1 MLRLCLEAPRFALE
15 VGMFRIELETDGVIL
30 KTVLLIS
37 LSPFQIVS
45 RFGFYRFIVFTIY
58 LNIVSRSIYN
68 KNYESSKVEMTLEE

>member
-37 LSPFQIVS
+37 LSSFQIVS
-45 RFGFYRFIVFTIY
+45 RFGFID
-58 LNIVSRSIYN
+58 S
-68 KNYESSKVEMTLEE
+68 